1 MFSKLNKKNV
11 FVIIIEVL
19 IVIAV
24 LASITYAIYNVSSNV
39 LLRTKK
45 IGIDTDIYG
54 DTTINS
60 DNISLIP
67 INDNEVL
74 DNDNN
79 VLKID
84 FNVRG
89 SKDNLVNNVIYDVA
103 LVDLNVDCELVSRY
117 LKWQLYKNGELLNS
131 GDLSNNFDTIID
143 NRLVLTDIQQDL
155 VSYNKDPDK
164 YEFVMWISNSDT
176 EEQSNLLNK
185 YISGRLEVELYT
197 GAKKEIVRSPYGN
210 SVCLSNLDK
219 SGANRPDTSDKMI
232 PVYYDNDNNTWKKAD
247 ILNNNEAYKWYDY
260 DNKMWANIVIVKDY
274 EKYQD
279 IELGSII
286 NNEDIVAFYVW
297 IPRYK
302 YQVWNIDG
310 DNELAN
316 NYKDGIN
323 ISFEN
328 GLEDSGN
335 ITCSNDKCVGN
346 NSEWLTHPI
355 FTKNNIK
362 GFWIG
367 KYMTSG
373 DENNP
378 LIIDSNNY
386 LNNYTKEKA
395 LVTSLKI
402 LDYGINNLKLEIL
415 NNLEWGAVSYLSYS
429 KYGSYITNSDINI
442 YSVYGIN
449 NDSYEL
455 IINND
460 SNILGNSLK
469 EVGKEVINTNVIYRN
484 SLFNYVEN
492 IDNYG
497 FRSVLY

>member
-1 MFSKLNKKNV
+1 
-11 FVIIIEVL
+11 
-19 IVIAV
+19 
-24 LASITYAIYNVSSNV
+24 
-39 LLRTKK
+39 
-45 IGIDTDIYG
+45 
-54 DTTINS
+54 
-60 DNISLIP
+60 
-67 INDNEVL
+67 
-74 DNDNN
+74 
-79 VLKID
+79 
-84 FNVRG
+84 
-89 SKDNLVNNVIYDVA
+89 
-103 LVDLNVDCELVSRY
+103 
-117 LKWQLYKNGELLNS
+117 
-131 GDLSNNFDTIID
+131 
-143 NRLVLTDIQQDL
+143 
-155 VSYNKDPDK
+155 
-164 YEFVMWISNSDT
+164 
-176 EEQSNLLNK
+176 
-185 YISGRLEVELYT
+185 
-197 GAKKEIVRSPYGN
+197 
-210 SVCLSNLDK
+210 
-219 SGANRPDTSDKMI
+219 
-232 PVYYDNDNNTWKKAD
+232 
-247 ILNNNEAYKWYDY
+247 
-260 DNKMWANIVIVKDY
+260 MWANIVIVKDY
-274 EKYQD
+274 DKYQD
-279 IELGSII
+279 IDLGSII

-395 LVTSLKI
+395 LFTSLKI

-469 EVGKEVINTNVIYRN
+469 EVGKEINNTNVIYRN